1 MVKMAEKSSGQKGG
15 AFVKA
20 LTAGAQPG
28 LEARSVLRVTSGPS
42 IATHAPTREPD
53 GMCGAD
59 MLLCVFG
66 GSRERSRERRYGAV
80 ASVAME
86 QPRRSRRCAAWPER
100 APTREAGH
108 GCRRQ
113 RRHKSVAFEKLEN
126 LSHLN
131 VAQAQQEGAVSA
143 VAFASNHKKSRL
155 HIDER

>member
-66 GSRERSRERRYGAV
+66 GSRERSRERRYGA
-80 ASVAME
+80 AEALEAMCRLARE
-86 QPRRSRRCAAWPER
+86 GTNKRSRPR
-100 APTREAGH
+100 
-108 GCRRQ
+108 
-113 RRHKSVAFEKLEN
+113 
-126 LSHLN
+126 
-131 VAQAQQEGAVSA
+131 VS
-143 VAFASNHKKSRL
+143 
-155 HIDER
+155 